1 MGRRRARVWARNAGR
16 HGHHNANAAPS
27 SAGPA
32 WRFFPRFLTRNGA
45 SSQIATHKASLS
57 QNATHSIEMAPGSGR
72 EPTSWRPPIAARL
85 LILRGRRRVGLRSR
99 MLLAFDNSL
108 SVSQIC
114 STFVLPKTKRQP
126 VSELRRLP
134 KSRGRSSAACR
145 AKAGRAALGE
155 LDRHH
160 RPDGG
165 ASGTETRRK
174 PLESLVCGAGTTAG
188 SLACQGREAGGG
200 NGSGPDRGRARSPR
214 RPPSQG
220 PPGERGTGSLRNPL
234 KTLDPGAATAPA
246 LLPLGLPSR
255 PYTASAS
262 RSPMCSPPRAS
273 PRTRAETRQRPPSRC
288 RRTR

>member
-1 MGRRRARVWARNAGR
+1 MALF
-16 HGHHNANAAPS
+16 
-27 SAGPA
+27 PA
-32 WRFFPRFLTRNGA
+32 IFDEKWSLDPL
-45 SSQIATHKASLS
+45 IATHKASS
-57 QNATHSIEMAPGSGR
+57 SRNATHSIEMAPGSGR

-220 PPGERGTGSLRNPL
+220 PPGKTRNRESPQPAEDF
-234 KTLDPGAATAPA
+234 LDPGAATAPA
-246 LLPLGLPSR
+246 LLPSGAPLAQHRQRLVADVLALEGEAARAGRDPPTVALPRQAHECMRRGSADR
-255 PYTASAS
+255 AS
-262 RSPMCSPPRAS
+262 RRRPRA
-273 PRTRAETRQRPPSRC
+273 
-288 RRTR
+288 RR